1 MNRIGSCDEY
11 SDTAINTGDSER
23 QFAFRLNV
31 VAFRSDRPP
40 IKRRVARRTFWMRRF
55 CVVLWFLF
63 VPVALAPSVSNAQI
77 ICISNNIPPP
87 ELPVYEQ
94 PPISEPGYI
103 WIPGYWAGGPNG
115 YFWVPGTWVLP
126 PAAGLLWTPGYWAW
140 RDGVYLW
147 TAGYWGPHVGFYG
160 GINYGFGYTG
170 VGYEGGRWENGVFF
184 YNRTVN
190 NFGGITITNVYEKP
204 IVVDVHTPRVSFNG
218 GSGGTTARP
227 TREEEVAAREQRV
240 AALPAQLQHERI
252 ASANR
257 ALLASEN
264 HGRPAIAATAKPG
277 EFTGKGVVAAGETER
292 TMTPAAN
299 PAAHPMI
306 SPNGAEPR
314 TLENKNRRKEEE
326 RATQPGGG
334 VPIKQ
339 RENETE
345 LPAKVLRPE
354 PQSPPP
360 SPPAQTAVKPAP
372 VPPPPQRPAP
382 AAVRP
387 VPTPQPPHPACPPG
401 KRLVDV
407 NGHPECR

>member
-1 MNRIGSCDEY
+1 
-11 SDTAINTGDSER
+11 
-23 QFAFRLNV
+23 
-31 VAFRSDRPP
+31 
-40 IKRRVARRTFWMRRF
+40 MRRF

-63 VPVALAPSVSNAQI
+63 VPVVLAPTVSNAQI

-94 PPISEPGYI
+94 PAIPEAGYI
-103 WIPGYWAGGPNG
+103 WIPGYWAGGPTG

-170 VGYEGGRWENGVFF
+170 VGYEGGRWESGAFF

-190 NFGGITITNVYEKP
+190 NFGSITITNVYEKP
-204 IVVDVHTPRVSFNG
+204 IVADVHKARVSFNG
-218 GSGGTTARP
+218 GSGGATARP
-227 TREEEVAAREQRV
+227 TREEEAAAREQRV

-252 ASANR
+252 ASTNK

-277 EFTGKGVVAAGETER
+277 EFAGKGVVAARETER
-292 TMTPAAN
+292 TMTPAAK
-299 PAAHPMI
+299 PAARPI
-306 SPNGAEPR
+306 IGPNGAEPQN
-314 TLENKNRRKEEE
+314 LEHRNRGKEEE
-326 RATQPGGG
+326 RATQPVGG
-334 VPIKQ
+334 VPVKP
-339 RENETE
+339 RETE
-345 LPAKVLRPE
+345 AEHPAKVVRPE
-354 PQSPPP
+354 AQS
-360 SPPAQTAVKPAP
+360 
-372 VPPPPQRPAP
+372 PPPPQRPAQ

-387 VPTPQPPHPACPPG
+387 VPAPQPPHPTCPPG
-401 KRLVDV
+401 KRLVEV
-407 NGHPECR
+407 NGHAECR